1 MAEATLLTQGAVAIA
16 LLSVAGLLA
25 DRLGQSVI
33 PAYIV
38 VGVVIGP
45 FGPVVEGV
53 SLRVIENPEFV
64 DLLSELG
71 IVLLLFFL
79 GLEFHV
85 DQLVDRRDAV
95 VSAGVVDFGVNFGL
109 GFGLGVLFSFTLLES
124 LFVGGIV
131 YISSS
136 AVITKSLLDLGWI
149 ADPESEAI
157 LGVLVFED
165 ILIAVYLAILTAVAL
180 GGGGPAAVA
189 TDVGI
194 AAGFLGVL
202 FLVARYGDNYVDRL
216 FQAET
221 DELFLLRVLGATT
234 LVAAGALA
242 LGVSEAV
249 AAFFVGTALAET
261 GHMDRVERVLSPPRD
276 LFAALFF
283 FAIGLETNVGA
294 LSGVLDLLAV
304 AVVVSVLGK
313 VVSGLVGGRRYGLD
327 DRRAFRVG
335 VGLVPRGEFSLVL
348 AALAARAGTQMGGE
362 TALAETIP
370 AFAVGYVLVMSVV
383 GTTAMRYADAIARP
397 LGFADPG

>member
-1 MAEATLLTQGAVAIA
+1 MADATLLTQGAVAIA

-95 VSAGVVDFGVNFGL
+95 VAAGVVDFAVNFGL

-136 AVITKSLLDLGWI
+136 AVITKSLLDLGLI

-180 GGGGPAAVA
+180 GGGGTVGVA
-189 TDVGI
+189 TDVGV

-202 FLVARYGDNYVDRL
+202 FLVARYGGSYVDRL
-216 FQAET
+216 FRAAT

-261 GHMDRVERVLSPPRD
+261 GHMERVERVLSPPRD

-294 LSGVLDLLAV
+294 LSGVLDLLVV

-313 VVSGLVGGRRYGLD
+313 FASGVVGGRRYGLD

-348 AALAARAGTQMGGE
+348 AALAARAGAQMGGE

-383 GTTAMRYADAIARP
+383 GTTAMRHADVIAKP
-397 LGFADPG
+397 LGFADAG

>member
-1 MAEATLLTQGAVAIA
+1 L
-16 LLSVAGLLA
+16 
-25 DRLGQSVI
+25 
-33 PAYIV
+33 
-38 VGVVIGP
+38 
-45 FGPVVEGV
+45 
-53 SLRVIENPEFV
+53 
-64 DLLSELG
+64 
-71 IVLLLFFL
+71 
-79 GLEFHV
+79 
-85 DQLVDRRDAV
+85 
-95 VSAGVVDFGVNFGL
+95 
-109 GFGLGVLFSFTLLES
+109 
-124 LFVGGIV
+124 
-131 YISSS
+131 
-136 AVITKSLLDLGWI
+136 I

-180 GGGGPAAVA
+180 GGGGTVGVA
-189 TDVGI
+189 TDVGV

-202 FLVARYGDNYVDRL
+202 FLVARYGGSYVDRL
-216 FQAET
+216 FRAAT

-261 GHMDRVERVLSPPRD
+261 GHMERVERVLSPPRD

-294 LSGVLDLLAV
+294 LSGVLDLLVV

-313 VVSGLVGGRRYGLD
+313 FASGVVGGRRYGLD

-348 AALAARAGTQMGGE
+348 AALAARAGAQMGGE

-383 GTTAMRYADAIARP
+383 GTTAMRYADVIAKP
-397 LGFADPG
+397 LGFADAG

>member
-1 MAEATLLTQGAVAIA
+1 MADATLLTQGAVAIA

-95 VSAGVVDFGVNFGL
+95 VSAGVVDFAVNFGL

-136 AVITKSLLDLGWI
+136 AVS
-149 ADPESEAI
+149 
-157 LGVLVFED
+157 
-165 ILIAVYLAILTAVAL
+165 
-180 GGGGPAAVA
+180 
-189 TDVGI
+189 
-194 AAGFLGVL
+194 
-202 FLVARYGDNYVDRL
+202 
-216 FQAET
+216 
-221 DELFLLRVLGATT
+221 
-234 LVAAGALA
+234 
-242 LGVSEAV
+242 
-249 AAFFVGTALAET
+249 
-261 GHMDRVERVLSPPRD
+261 
-276 LFAALFF
+276 
-283 FAIGLETNVGA
+283 
-294 LSGVLDLLAV
+294 
-304 AVVVSVLGK
+304 
-313 VVSGLVGGRRYGLD
+313 
-327 DRRAFRVG
+327 RRA
-335 VGLVPRGEFSLVL
+335 SSTS
-348 AALAARAGTQMGGE
+348 A
-362 TALAETIP
+362 
-370 AFAVGYVLVMSVV
+370 
-383 GTTAMRYADAIARP
+383 
-397 LGFADPG
+397 